1 MSKYR
6 TKLRELAQRQTP
18 AARRRRILLQ
28 QRGTERRFP
37 IGLPSTVG
45 KFGLS
50 TLAPRGAAQEI
61 ERDMEHARK
70 MALVDPR
77 MLDTLRSPPP
87 PTDTLG
93 KKVQALDDEMM
104 SILDRKD
111 LDDRTKVTLYNQVL
125 QRYNVL
131 SDKHVKEPVC
141 VVAVNESGA
150 GAGAGAGVTEGAVV
164 APATSGI
171 EVDVVDTV
179 PKTMQA
185 KARRLM
191 EHLKR
196 DISWTARGELI
207 HESVPVAGSN
217 VVDLV
222 NDLLRKRK
230 TDPTGWQ
237 PFARQL
243 RAMNLP
249 MELVGNVARRDYIR
263 QATPTTPTRRRRVMA
278 TPRTGGAGSA
288 RRSLSWTPL
297 ARRRS
302 QMEHSML
309 TPLPQR
315 QRKALASLA
324 SWEDI

>member
-1 MSKYR
+1 
-6 TKLRELAQRQTP
+6 
-18 AARRRRILLQ
+18 
-28 QRGTERRFP
+28 
-37 IGLPSTVG
+37 
-45 KFGLS
+45 
-50 TLAPRGAAQEI
+50 
-61 ERDMEHARK
+61 MEHARK

-87 PTDTLG
+87 PSTDTLG

-104 SILDRKD
+104 TILDRKD
-111 LDDRTKVTLYNQVL
+111 LDDRTKVTLSNQVL

-131 SDKHVKEPVC
+131 SDKHVKEPVR
-141 VVAVNESGA
+141 VIMVNESGA
-150 GAGAGAGVTEGAVV
+150 GARVGAEEAVGAPATS
-164 APATSGI
+164 ATSGI
-171 EVDVVDTV
+171 EADVVDTV

-191 EHLKR
+191 EHRKR
-196 DISWTARGELI
+196 NISWTARGELI
-207 HESVPVAGSN
+207 HEGVPVAGSN

-243 RAMNLP
+243 CVMNLP

-263 QATPTTPTRRRRVMA
+263 QATTSTTLTLTPGRRLRMPTTPRSGG
-278 TPRTGGAGSA
+278 GGAGSA

-297 ARRRS
+297 ARRRG

-309 TPLPQR
+309 TPPPER

>member
-1 MSKYR
+1 
-6 TKLRELAQRQTP
+6 
-18 AARRRRILLQ
+18 
-28 QRGTERRFP
+28 
-37 IGLPSTVG
+37 
-45 KFGLS
+45 
-50 TLAPRGAAQEI
+50 
-61 ERDMEHARK
+61 MEHARK

-104 SILDRKD
+104 TILDRND

-131 SDKHVKEPVC
+131 SDKHVKEPVR
-141 VVAVNESGA
+141 VITVNESGVWA
-150 GAGAGAGVTEGAVV
+150 GAGAEGAVG
-164 APATSGI
+164 APATTNGI
-171 EVDVVDTV
+171 EADVVDTV
-179 PKTMQA
+179 PKTMQG

-191 EHLKR
+191 ERLKR
-196 DISWTARGELI
+196 NMSWTARGELI
-207 HESVPVAGSN
+207 HDGVPVAGSN

-263 QATPTTPTRRRRVMA
+263 
-278 TPRTGGAGSA
+278 
-288 RRSLSWTPL
+288 
-297 ARRRS
+297 
-302 QMEHSML
+302 
-309 TPLPQR
+309 
-315 QRKALASLA
+315 
-324 SWEDI
+324 

>member
-1 MSKYR
+1 
-6 TKLRELAQRQTP
+6 
-18 AARRRRILLQ
+18 
-28 QRGTERRFP
+28 
-37 IGLPSTVG
+37 
-45 KFGLS
+45 
-50 TLAPRGAAQEI
+50 
-61 ERDMEHARK
+61 MEHARK
-70 MALVDPR
+70 MVLVDPR
-77 MLDTLRSPPP
+77 MLDTLRSPPL

-93 KKVQALDDEMM
+93 RKVQALDDEMM
-104 SILDRKD
+104 DILDRKD

-131 SDKHVKEPVC
+131 SDKHVKEPTRVIT
-141 VVAVNESGA
+141 VNESGTKA
-150 GAGAGAGVTEGAVV
+150 REAAAAAAAAAGAGVEGAVG
-164 APATSGI
+164 APATTSEI
-171 EVDVVDTV
+171 EADVVDTV
-179 PKTMQA
+179 PKTMQG

-191 EHLKR
+191 ERMKR
-196 DISWTARGELI
+196 DIAWTARGELI
-207 HESVPVAGSN
+207 HEGVPVAGSN

-249 MELVGNVARRDYIR
+249 MELVGNVTRRAYIR
-263 QATPTTPTRRRRVMA
+263 QATTPPTSTPGRRRRIPA
-278 TPRTGGAGSA
+278 TPRSGGGGGASARSA

-297 ARRRS
+297 ARRRG

-309 TPLPQR
+309 TPPPER

-324 SWEDI
+324 SWEEI

>member
-1 MSKYR
+1 
-6 TKLRELAQRQTP
+6 
-18 AARRRRILLQ
+18 
-28 QRGTERRFP
+28 
-37 IGLPSTVG
+37 
-45 KFGLS
+45 
-50 TLAPRGAAQEI
+50 
-61 ERDMEHARK
+61 MEHARK

-77 MLDTLRSPPP
+77 MLDMLRSPPP

-104 SILDRKD
+104 TILDRKD
-111 LDDRTKVTLYNQVL
+111 FDDRTKVTLYNQVL

-131 SDKHVKEPVC
+131 SDKHVKEPVR
-141 VVAVNESGA
+141 VVTVNESGTEA
-150 GAGAGAGVTEGAVV
+150 EAGAGVAEGAVG
-164 APATSGI
+164 APATSATNEI
-171 EVDVVDTV
+171 EADVVETV
-179 PKTMQA
+179 PKTMLA

-191 EHLKR
+191 EPMKR
-196 DISWTARGELI
+196 NISWAARGELI
-207 HESVPVAGSN
+207 HEGVPVAGSN

-222 NDLLRKRK
+222 NDLLRKRN

-263 QATPTTPTRRRRVMA
+263 QAATPMMISTRRRRRRMPT
-278 TPRTGGAGSA
+278 TPRSGGSA

-302 QMEHSML
+302 QKEHSML
-309 TPLPQR
+309 TPPPER
-315 QRKALASLA
+315 QCKALASLV

>member
-1 MSKYR
+1 
-6 TKLRELAQRQTP
+6 
-18 AARRRRILLQ
+18 
-28 QRGTERRFP
+28 
-37 IGLPSTVG
+37 
-45 KFGLS
+45 
-50 TLAPRGAAQEI
+50 
-61 ERDMEHARK
+61 MEHERK

-87 PTDTLG
+87 STDTLG
-93 KKVQALDDEMM
+93 KKMQALDDEMKT
-104 SILDRKD
+104 ILDRKD

-131 SDKHVKEPVC
+131 SDKHVKEPVR
-141 VVAVNESGA
+141 VVTVNESGTGAGAA
-150 GAGAGAGVTEGAVV
+150 GAGATEGAVG
-164 APATSGI
+164 APATGI
-171 EVDVVDTV
+171 EADVVDTV
-179 PKTMQA
+179 PKTMQG

-196 DISWTARGELI
+196 DIAWTARGELI
-207 HESVPVAGSN
+207 HEGVPVAGSN

-243 RAMNLP
+243 LSMNLP
-249 MELVGNVARRDYIR
+249 MELVGNVTRRAYIR
-263 QATPTTPTRRRRVMA
+263 QATTPTTSTPGRRRRMPTTPRS
-278 TPRTGGAGSA
+278 GGGSA

-297 ARRRS
+297 ARRRG

-309 TPLPQR
+309 TTPPER

>member
-1 MSKYR
+1 
-6 TKLRELAQRQTP
+6 
-18 AARRRRILLQ
+18 
-28 QRGTERRFP
+28 
-37 IGLPSTVG
+37 
-45 KFGLS
+45 
-50 TLAPRGAAQEI
+50 
-61 ERDMEHARK
+61 MEHARK

-77 MLDTLRSPPP
+77 MLDTLRSLPP

-104 SILDRKD
+104 TILDRKD

-131 SDKHVKEPVC
+131 SDKHAKEPTRVIT
-141 VVAVNESGA
+141 VNVSGTGVGA
-150 GAGAGAGVTEGAVV
+150 GTGAGTEGAVG
-164 APATSGI
+164 APATTSGI
-171 EVDVVDTV
+171 EADVVDTV
-179 PKTMQA
+179 SKTMQA

-191 EHLKR
+191 VHLKR
-196 DISWTARGELI
+196 DIAWTARGELI
-207 HESVPVAGSN
+207 HEGVPVAGSN

-222 NDLLRKRK
+222 NDMLRKRK

-237 PFARQL
+237 PFTRQF

-249 MELVGNVARRDYIR
+249 VEFVGNVTRRDYIR
-263 QATPTTPTRRRRVMA
+263 QATTPATTSTPGRRRRIPA
-278 TPRTGGAGSA
+278 TPRSGGSA

-297 ARRRS
+297 ARRRG

-309 TPLPQR
+309 TPPPER